1 MAAVPGHS
9 GRIQWDFVKRKYVWV
24 QENHGPSHGRK
35 KADHKAQGQQQ
46 RKAGDEQNK
55 ITPYGEDQVQA
66 MLKRRAMNLQLQG
79 RQNNQAKHPPVFQM
93 PGKKACKKPTPT
105 KRKKSKSPSPP
116 RQVAKKQ
123 PRVENMDWES
133 VLSDDREN
141 RSVAA
146 NINKSKDSG
155 VATEEE
161 DALLQLSAGH
171 PTMTKVLSSR
181 LLWLQAALTFW
192 KQSPS
197 ALVSYILR
205 INNDALLADVIPI
218 LIKSIKDGNAIGK
231 PISMGACLELLP
243 ALQKMLTSKY
253 EDYISGTLDLI
264 RTILKHWWKDLKSL
278 QASQQNLKLGLRSRS
293 VNGVYTSIVAM
304 TDTLQ
309 KIATRPGKIGQKAQ
323 VVLRILKDL

>member
-1 MAAVPGHS
+1 MAAVPGHG

-24 QENHGPSHGRK
+24 NENGPKPKEEHELAK
-35 KADHKAQGQQQ
+35 KKV
-46 RKAGDEQNK
+46 
-55 ITPYGEDQVQA
+55 TPYGEDQVQA

-79 RQNNQAKHPPVFQM
+79 RQNQVKQPPVFQM
-93 PGKKACKKPTPT
+93 PGKKGCKKPTPS

-116 RQVAKKQ
+116 RAVVKQ
-123 PRVENMDWES
+123 PRVEAMDWEP
-133 VLSDDREN
+133 VLSPSAEDREN
-141 RSVAA
+141 RPVAA
-146 NINKSKDSG
+146 NVRKSKDSG
-155 VATEEE
+155 AAAEEE
-161 DALLQLSAGH
+161 DALLQLSSGH
-171 PTMTKVLSSR
+171 PTMTKVLSGR

-192 KQSPS
+192 KQSPT

-253 EDYISGTLDLI
+253 EDYISGSLDLI

-278 QASQQNLKLGLRSRS
+278 QASQQNLRLGLRSRS

-309 KIATRPGKIGQKAQ
+309 KIAKRPGNIGQKAQ

>member
-1 MAAVPGHS
+1 MAAFPGYG

-24 QENHGPSHGRK
+24 NENGPNHHDRK
-35 KADHKAQGQQQ
+35 KA
-46 RKAGDEQNK
+46 EQEQAKKK

-66 MLKRRAMNLQLQG
+66 MLKRRAMNLQQG
-79 RQNNQAKHPPVFQM
+79 RQNQAKHPPVFQM

-116 RQVAKKQ
+116 RGFTPVKQ

-133 VLSDDREN
+133 VLSPSAEDREN

-146 NINKSKDSG
+146 NVRKSKDSG

-192 KQSPS
+192 RQSPT

-205 INNDALLADVIPI
+205 INNEALIADVIPI
-218 LIKSIKDGNAIGK
+218 LIKSIKNGNAIGK

-253 EDYISGTLDLI
+253 EDYISGSLDLI

-278 QASQQNLKLGLRSRS
+278 QASQQTLKLGLRSRS

-304 TDTLQ
+304 TDSIQ
-309 KIATRPGKIGQKAQ
+309 KIATRPGNIGQKAQ
-323 VVLRILKDL
+323 VVLQILKDL